1 MHMLFMLKTLPIN
14 LMCVADETLGTPS
27 LLVWLVGF
35 LLITLFSPFQTDTQ
49 TTCVKCESTNTVIKR
64 TVRLLWF
71 KHIFI
76 TTRKTVGR
84 LYQLL
89 LLERESTHP
98 GNNWSTNMTIL
109 RIRCNKLLISRVRPV
124 TVLDIFT
131 NISKYIWLVSR
142 EAPSLPYSMV
152 FIVEEKELKIDHCI

>member
-1 MHMLFMLKTLPIN
+1 MLKTLPIN
-14 LMCVADETLGTPS
+14 LMCVADETLWS
-27 LLVWLVGF
+27 DWLDF

-49 TTCVKCESTNTVIKR
+49 TTGVKCESTKTVVKR

-98 GNNWSTNMTIL
+98 GNNWSNMTIL
-109 RIRCNKLLISRVRPV
+109 RIRCVKLLISRVRPV

-142 EAPSLPYSMV
+142 EAQSLPYSMV
-152 FIVEEKELKIDHCI
+152 FIVKEKELKIDHCI